1 MADSTST
8 LVLGALHC
16 GKKTYIYF
24 HRMHDLLERIA
35 SGVTSCTKIYVKKDS
50 VSRENNEIY
59 FLRNTFDTKYNS
71 Q

>member
-1 MADSTST
+1 
-8 LVLGALHC
+8 
-16 GKKTYIYF
+16 
-24 HRMHDLLERIA
+24 MHDLFERFA
-35 SGVTSCTKIYVKKDS
+35 SGVISCTKIYVKKDS